1 MARGRELREFVDRDG
16 ERWIEVRP
24 GRLVFASSREK
35 LEERL
40 ATYGHRCGLDLD
52 EVQER
57 HGPLREVGPVTSPA
71 ADPVDGPVTGPV
83 PSTIDLPAT
92 VMSGGWRT
100 EFCVRRSDGGDT
112 FVTIRDG
119 RTGSTICEAYFYPA
133 VARRLAYILLAAAGP
148 GSAGDDQSPDLAD
161 PSTWTRYVDRD
172 GYKWFEFMPGR
183 AICVLTGN
191 GGLSDAVRLVKPFLD
206 AGSPL
211 NCVGVSLDAAREDY
225 GLRRA

>member
-57 HGPLREVGPVTSPA
+57 HGPLREVDPVTSPA
-71 ADPVDGPVTGPV
+71 TDPV

-92 VMSGGWRT
+92 VMSGGRRT

-112 FVTIRDG
+112 FVTVRDG

-148 GSAGDDQSPDLAD
+148 GSAGGDQSPDPAD
-161 PSTWTRYVDRD
+161 PSTWTRYADRD
-172 GYKWFEFMPGR
+172 GHNWFEFMPGR
-183 AICVLTGN
+183 AVCVLTGD
-191 GGLSDAVRLVKPFLD
+191 GGLSEAVRQVKPFLD

-211 NCVGVSLDAAREDY
+211 NCVGVSLDVVREDY